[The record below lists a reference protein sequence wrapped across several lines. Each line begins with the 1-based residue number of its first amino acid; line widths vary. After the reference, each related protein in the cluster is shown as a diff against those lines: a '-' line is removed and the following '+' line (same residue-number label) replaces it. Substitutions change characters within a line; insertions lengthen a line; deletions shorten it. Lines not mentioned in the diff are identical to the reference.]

1 MTRNTLLNSA
11 ILLIA
16 AIIGVI
22 GYKLSPM
29 LRPNADITL
38 PGSPCNLGLQACTT
52 TLPNGGR
59 LELSI
64 EPRPIRPLQPLQL
77 SVSITGLKAD
87 TMEIDFDGSEM
98 KMGYNRPVLTA
109 SNGRFAGQTILPVC
123 VSGTMEWTATV
134 LVTTDK
140 RRIAIPFNFEI
151 AGR

>member
-16 AIIGVI
+16 AIMGVI

-29 LRPNADITL
+29 LRPNVDITL
-38 PGSPCNLGLQACTT
+38 PGSPCNPGLQTCIA
-52 TLPNGGR
+52 TLPNGDR

-77 SVSITGLKAD
+77 SVSITGFKAD

-98 KMGYNRPVLTA
+98 RMGYNRPVLTA
-109 SNGRFAGQTILPVC
+109 SNGRFLGQTILPVC

-134 LVTTDK
+134 LLTTDK
-140 RRIAIPFNFEI
+140 RRIAVPFHFEI
-151 AGR
+151 AGH

>member
-1 MTRNTLLNSA
+1 MTRNALLNSA

-16 AIIGVI
+16 AIIAVL
-22 GYKLSPM
+22 GYKLAPM

-38 PGSPCNLGLQACTT
+38 PVSPCNPGLQTCSAI
-52 TLPNGGR
+52 LPNGGR
-59 LELSI
+59 LDLSI

-77 SVSITGLKAD
+77 SVSISGFKAD

-109 SNGRFAGQTILPVC
+109 GNGRFAGQAILPVC

-134 LVTTDK
+134 LLTTDK
-140 RRIAIPFNFEI
+140 RRIAVPFHFVT